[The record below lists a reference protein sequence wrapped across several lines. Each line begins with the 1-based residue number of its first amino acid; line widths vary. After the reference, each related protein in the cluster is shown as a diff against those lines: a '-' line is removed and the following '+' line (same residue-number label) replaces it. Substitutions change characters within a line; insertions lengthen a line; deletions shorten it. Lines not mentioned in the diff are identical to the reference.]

1 MAIDLK
7 LNVANE
13 FVTRRYKL
21 PKSLSAEL
29 DLYIKAAQE
38 NAPGADES
46 DVLQAIIEKHLKKD
60 RGFRAWLQDFKKTN
74 KVVDAAVSK
83 AKTADKV
90 EAVEV
95 V

>member
-21 PKSLSAEL
+21 PQSLSAEL

-46 DVLQAIIEKHLKKD
+46 DVLQAILEKHLKKD
-60 RGFRAWLQDFKKTN
+60 RGFRAWLQEFKKTN
-74 KVVDAAVSK
+74 KAGQGEASK
-83 AKTADKV
+83 STLIDDLKSE
-90 EAVEV
+90 EAV
-95 V
+95 